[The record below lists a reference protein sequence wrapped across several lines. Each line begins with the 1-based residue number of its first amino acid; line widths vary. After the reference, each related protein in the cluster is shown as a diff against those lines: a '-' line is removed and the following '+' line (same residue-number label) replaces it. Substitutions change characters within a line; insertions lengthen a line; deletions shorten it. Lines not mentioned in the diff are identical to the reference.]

1 MNTPRKTWSWW
12 KFLLGAL
19 AAVLLL
25 AAVYQIPYVNDRL
38 SWRLDVLTTR
48 VRMALSPA
56 GALPAP
62 QEHAQPLTAPST
74 APSPSPSPSPTPAP
88 ARSTAAPSTPEPT
101 AAPTA
106 TPTPLPGQVK
116 LTSPRYEKQD
126 WNNCGPATLSMALTY
141 YGWEG
146 DQFDVADEIKPARAD
161 RNINVDELAGFVRG
175 SVPGINVVFRVGGTL
190 DTLRLLLANGF
201 PVVVE
206 EGMHLQEAFWFEDD
220 RWAGHYLLLT
230 AYDDTTQAFTVQ
242 DSLEGADRSVRYT
255 DLDANWQTF
264 NRVFLVVYPSEAEDQ
279 VSALLGAD
287 WNADVNRQRALD
299 TAQAETLSQPKNAF
313 AWFNLGSNLVY
324 FDRYAEAA
332 QAYDRAREIGL
343 PQRMLRYQFGPFLA
357 YFHAGRTEDL
367 LAISDFAVKITPNA
381 EEALLW
387 NGWARYR
394 NGDRNGALARFQEAL
409 KAYPGYADAQYAL
422 NFLSQN

>member
-1 MNTPRKTWSWW
+1 
-12 KFLLGAL
+12 
-19 AAVLLL
+19 
-25 AAVYQIPYVNDRL
+25 
-38 SWRLDVLTTR
+38 
-48 VRMALSPA
+48 
-56 GALPAP
+56 
-62 QEHAQPLTAPST
+62 
-74 APSPSPSPSPTPAP
+74 
-88 ARSTAAPSTPEPT
+88 
-101 AAPTA
+101 
-106 TPTPLPGQVK
+106 
-116 LTSPRYEKQD
+116 
-126 WNNCGPATLSMALTY
+126 
-141 YGWEG
+141 
-146 DQFDVADEIKPARAD
+146 
-161 RNINVDELAGFVRG
+161 LAGFVRG

-206 EGMHLQEAFWFEDD
+206 EGMYLQEAFWFEDD

-230 AYDDTTQAFTVQ
+230 AYDDTAQAFTVQ

-264 NRVFLVVYPSEAEDQ
+264 NRVFLVVYPSEAETQ

-287 WNADVNRQRALD
+287 WNADVNRQRALE

-324 FDRYAEAA
+324 FERYAEAA
-332 QAYDRAREIGL
+332 EAYDRAREIGL

-394 NGDRNGALARFQEAL
+394 MGDRNGALARFQEAL